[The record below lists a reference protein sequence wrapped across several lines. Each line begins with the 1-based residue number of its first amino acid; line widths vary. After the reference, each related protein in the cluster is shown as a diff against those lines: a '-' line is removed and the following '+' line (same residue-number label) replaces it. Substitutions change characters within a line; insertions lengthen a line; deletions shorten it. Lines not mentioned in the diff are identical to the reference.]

1 MYNDQEWATDH
12 VGDIIQERLEKTP
25 SATATSFSFDDAFS
39 DADDSH
45 ASYAFSP
52 VDIRA
57 DLARAV
63 SYSQEDKGQDGAEGS
78 SGVDAT
84 ADTREPFPGL
94 SVFIF
99 GFRVKLRVP
108 N

>member
-12 VGDIIQERLEKTP
+12 VGDIIQERLEKT

-45 ASYAFSP
+45 ANYAFSP

-63 SYSQEDKGQDGAEGS
+63 LYSQEDKEQEGAEES
-78 SGVDAT
+78 SGAGAT
-84 ADTREPFPGL
+84 EDTRGPL
-94 SVFIF
+94 SGQSEFVFGCPETLCI
-99 GFRVKLRVP
+99 P
-108 N
+108 